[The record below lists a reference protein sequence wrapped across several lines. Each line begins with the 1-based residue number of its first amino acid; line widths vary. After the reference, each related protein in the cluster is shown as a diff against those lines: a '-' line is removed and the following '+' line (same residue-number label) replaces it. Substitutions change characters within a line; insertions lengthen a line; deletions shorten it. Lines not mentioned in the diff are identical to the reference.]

1 MNYGKF
7 LKLFAKGTDLPV
19 KLLNNLMIK
28 AIKRLKNNTNYINEK
43 TLGNLI
49 RTFNNQF
56 NERIKT
62 SYSYEPLDFS
72 TSTSI
77 YNAKKHE
84 FVDSVPASVLG
95 VYQSNSVSDEKYL
108 YDRPPL
114 RYDSADPELKILQRS
129 YGPKISVFGKL
140 PKKAINIPRF
150 DNGTTTPDFRSEEH
164 TSELQSRFDLV
175 CRLLLEK

>member
-1 MNYGKF
+1 MK
-7 LKLFAKGTDLPV
+7 
-19 KLLNNLMIK
+19 
-28 AIKRLKNNTNYINEK
+28 K

-62 SYSYEPLDFS
+62 SYSYEPLKFLA
-72 TSTSI
+72 STSI
-77 YNAKKHE
+77 YNAKKQE

-95 VYQSNSVSDEKYL
+95 VYQSNSTSDEKYL

-140 PKKAINIPRF
+140 PKK
-150 DNGTTTPDFRSEEH
+150 
-164 TSELQSRFDLV
+164 
-175 CRLLLEK
+175 RLLRFRVLIMERLHPTLSLRLNMVISQFI